1 MLSSLAMLGFLHGG
15 AIHVETFE
23 QLVQA
28 AQPSISTRHVVREDL
43 LASAVTAGHVTV
55 SIATAVQADVRA
67 LIQDGARVV
76 VCTCSTLGSSAE
88 ATPTNDRATVLRI
101 DRPLAERLV
110 ASGNPILV
118 VAALPSAMTNA
129 IELLR
134 SVAREPHTELN
145 LRELPCNDAWPQFLA
160 GDLSGYA
167 QRIAGQ
173 IDKHAKRGEN
183 VMLAQASMASA
194 VPLIRRRDIQVSASP
209 TLGIDA
215 ALAALAAPARP
226 P

>member
-1 MLSSLAMLGFLHGG
+1 MLGSLAMLGFLHGG
-15 AIHVETFE
+15 AIQVETFE

-28 AQPSISTRHVVREDL
+28 AQPSILTRHVVREDL
-43 LASAVTAGHVTV
+43 LASAVTAGGVTP
-55 SIATAVQADVRA
+55 SIATAVQAEIRG
-67 LIQDGARVV
+67 LIQNGARVV

-88 ATPTNDRATVLRI
+88 ATPTDDRATVLRI

-110 ASGNPILV
+110 ASGDPILV

-129 IELLR
+129 IELLT
-134 SVAREPHTELN
+134 SVARETRTELD
-145 LRELPCNDAWPQFLA
+145 LRELPCNDAWPRFLA
-160 GDLSGYA
+160 GDLNGYA
-167 QRIAGQ
+167 QRIADQ

-194 VPLIRRRDIQVSASP
+194 VPLIGRRDIQVSASP
-209 TLGIDA
+209 TLGVHA
-215 ALAALAAPARP
+215 ALAALGAIARP